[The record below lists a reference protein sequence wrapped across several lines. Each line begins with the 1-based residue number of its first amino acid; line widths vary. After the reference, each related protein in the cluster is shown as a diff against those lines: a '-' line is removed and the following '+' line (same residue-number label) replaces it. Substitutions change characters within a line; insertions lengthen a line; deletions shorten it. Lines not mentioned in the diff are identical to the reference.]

1 MRILILSV
9 LIVLLFRRIVG
20 TPASLNKTIYKRKM
34 QKINEKY
41 NPQKM
46 NRQQLDNFNFYA
58 IMIAFFLE
66 VLMVVFYINVG
77 VIIGTKIAIILSVME
92 VVSKFVWMVLRFNEN
107 ELDKIFEYKYSEL
120 KFHRLYLLFNLILDY
135 IYYLY
140 TIYMLM
146 K

>member
-20 TPASLNKTIYKRKM
+20 TPASLSKVIYKRKM

-41 NPQKM
+41 NLQKM
-46 NRQQLDNFNFYA
+46 SHQQLDSINFSA
-58 IMIAFFLE
+58 LIISLILE
-66 VLMVVFYINVG
+66 LFMVIFYIIVG
-77 VIIGTKIAIILSVME
+77 SAIGTKTAIVLSAVE
-92 VVSKFVWMVLRFNEN
+92 VVSVFIWIILRFNE
-107 ELDKIFEYKYSEL
+107 LDKFFECRYSDL
-120 KFHRLYLLFNLILDY
+120 KFHRLYSLFNLILDY
-135 IYYLY
+135 MYYPY

>member
-20 TPASLNKTIYKRKM
+20 TPASLSKTIYKRKM

-46 NRQQLDNFNFYA
+46 SCQQLDGINFSA
-58 IMIAFFLE
+58 LRISLILE
-66 VLMVVFYINVG
+66 LFMVVFYTIVG
-77 VIIGTKIAIILSVME
+77 SVIGTKTAIILSVME
-92 VVSKFVWMVLRFNEN
+92 VVSILGWVVLRFNEK